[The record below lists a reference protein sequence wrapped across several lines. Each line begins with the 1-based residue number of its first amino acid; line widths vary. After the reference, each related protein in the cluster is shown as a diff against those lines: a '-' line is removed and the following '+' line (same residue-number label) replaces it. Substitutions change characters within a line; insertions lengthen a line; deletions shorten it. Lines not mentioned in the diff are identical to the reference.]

1 MIFVPLSVR
10 RGLCSLTCFWVQFS
24 LLFYWHIF
32 YICFIKEDGKGKKR
46 YIMKKR
52 IRQYIGLLSAV
63 LAYYAVH
70 EGAHLL
76 YALSTGVFRQIN
88 FMGIGMQI
96 GIYEERMS
104 DTGLGIFCS
113 VGVAATMITAYVL
126 TLTSAQ
132 ICKVKSKTFKACM
145 YYITIAMLLLDPL
158 YLSILCGFFGGGD
171 MNGIALLLPEWL
183 ARSFFGVLL
192 VINCVIFWK
201 VVLPKYKEAFAE
213 Q

>member
-1 MIFVPLSVR
+1 
-10 RGLCSLTCFWVQFS
+10 
-24 LLFYWHIF
+24 
-32 YICFIKEDGKGKKR
+32 
-46 YIMKKR
+46 MKKR

-96 GIYEERMS
+96 GIYEGQMS

-171 MNGIALLLPEWL
+171 MNGIVLLLPEWL

>member
-1 MIFVPLSVR
+1 
-10 RGLCSLTCFWVQFS
+10 
-24 LLFYWHIF
+24 
-32 YICFIKEDGKGKKR
+32 
-46 YIMKKR
+46 MKKR

-70 EGAHLL
+70 EGAHLI

-96 GIYEERMS
+96 GIYEEQMS

-145 YYITIAMLLLDPL
+145 YYIAIAMLLLDPL

-171 MNGIALLLPEWL
+171 MNGIALFLPEWL

-192 VINCVIFWK
+192 IINFVMFWK